1 MVQRVTPLAVETVG
15 FARHHR
21 LLSDSTF
28 RARPA
33 SLRRV
38 KPQTADTRHPES
50 ARFTSS
56 YAYCSVLRAKCRILT
71 LSIHQVSGFFDG
83 LWFSPPLSLVGVCES
98 SHVSDLARLVHERR
112 DDLLYIS
119 VDGSKGPTHGLGKSI
134 CLFILGPVCNY
145 NRAIGFVGSV
155 YSS

>member
-1 MVQRVTPLAVETVG
+1 MVQRVTPFADETVG

-28 RARPA
+28 RVRPA
-33 SLRRV
+33 SLRV

-56 YAYCSVLRAKCRILT
+56 YAYCSVLRAKCRVLT

-98 SHVSDLARLVHERR
+98 SQVSDLARLVHDRR

-119 VDGSKGPTHGLGKSI
+119 VDGSKGPTHGLGKST
-134 CLFILGPVCNY
+134 CLLYSGPCV
-145 NRAIGFVGSV
+145 IITVPLDS
-155 YSS
+155 